1 MDQTGFDLVCKLP
14 NTGIEAFG
22 CLQNFIYTG
31 QVYGIKS
38 GDSIPDFSVLFRAWK
53 LAKTLKMAH
62 LQTNLLDCMA
72 VRRYHMR
79 CIPSITN
86 IKEVG
91 ETLKRDVLFALS
103 LLNGWQSIV
112 CAAVSP
118 PISTLMHLVRDGY
131 EVTAFA
137 KLLPKEILS
146 ELCMFMA
153 RLPANLTPSRA
164 KVRLPKKRERNHS
177 LDDDAYEPGTSSE
190 EERAPMRRG
199 CVGAVNRDL
208 DFCRCLIDRILS
220 RPGFWARFAK
230 PFK

>member
-53 LAKTLKMAH
+53 LAKTLKMAR

-79 CIPSITN
+79 RIPSITN

-91 ETLKRDVLFALS
+91 GDTEEGCPLRIKFIEWMAEYSMCCGFPSHIHANAFSERRLRSHGIRQTPPQRDS
-103 LLNGWQSIV
+103 Q
-112 CAAVSP
+112 
-118 PISTLMHLVRDGY
+118 
-131 EVTAFA
+131 
-137 KLLPKEILS
+137 
-146 ELCMFMA
+146 
-153 RLPANLTPSRA
+153 
-164 KVRLPKKRERNHS
+164 
-177 LDDDAYEPGTSSE
+177 
-190 EERAPMRRG
+190 
-199 CVGAVNRDL
+199 
-208 DFCRCLIDRILS
+208 
-220 RPGFWARFAK
+220 
-230 PFK
+230 